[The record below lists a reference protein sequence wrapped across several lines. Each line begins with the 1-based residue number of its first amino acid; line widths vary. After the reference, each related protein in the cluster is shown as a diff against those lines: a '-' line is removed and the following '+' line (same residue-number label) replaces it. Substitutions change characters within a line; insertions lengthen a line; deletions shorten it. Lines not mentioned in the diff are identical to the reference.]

1 MKVTKAQLKQIIK
14 EEITRVLEA
23 RELTPIAGD
32 VISLLD
38 DLKLYARKGET
49 VGDAVRKLIGAD
61 VFQGVSHQIRDTL
74 GSGDLAA
81 ELDELYN
88 ELEVMALSPAANAVE
103 QLGERFTSL
112 ADRVQAAEEGRYADA
127 AAAEEAGALE
137 RSTRKRTVIDK
148 IAGAIHGRP
157 WGDD

>member
-49 VGDAVRKLIGAD
+49 VGDAIRKLIGAE
-61 VFQGVSHQIRDTL
+61 VFQDVSRQIRNTL
-74 GSGDLAA
+74 GDEDLAA
-81 ELDELYN
+81 EVDDLYN
-88 ELEVMALSPAANAVE
+88 ELEVMALSPAANAAE

-112 ADRVQAAEEGRYADA
+112 ARRVRAAELARQARM
-127 AAAEEAGALE
+127 AAAEEE
-137 RSTRKRTVIDK
+137 KYRPRKRTVIDK